1 MPLSV
6 SLTNASG
13 SRYTGK
19 DLICRSAQ
27 KALRGEGIKQ
37 GAVDVILVSDKHIKK
52 LHKDWMG
59 KSSATDVITFP
70 IDEEPPI
77 YGEIY
82 ISIDTARRQ
91 AKEYGVSLRNELC
104 RLAVHGALHLAG
116 YDDATPKQRE
126 KMHNLENQYIIGL

>member
-1 MPLSV
+1 
-6 SLTNASG
+6 
-13 SRYTGK
+13 
-19 DLICRSAQ
+19 
-27 KALRGEGIKQ
+27 
-37 GAVDVILVSDKHIKK
+37 
-52 LHKDWMG
+52 MG

-91 AKEYGVSLRNELC
+91 AEEYGVSLRNELC